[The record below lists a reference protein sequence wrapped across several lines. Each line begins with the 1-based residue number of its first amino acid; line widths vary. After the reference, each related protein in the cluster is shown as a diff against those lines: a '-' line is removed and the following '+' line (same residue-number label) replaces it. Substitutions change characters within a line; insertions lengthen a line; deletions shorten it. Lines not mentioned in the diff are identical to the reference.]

1 MPIRHARAPHRAF
14 PRRRSHRTGPTR
26 GGARRHD
33 GFPLPTRSTPSS
45 VTSRNALCENAIGLN
60 EPGRVCHR
68 GSTAG
73 RWKPAP
79 IRCTVQACALVA
91 GLRRPLGHGKLH
103 PYCFERQHGGY
114 RRVALCAL
122 ICSGLPGID
131 PFVCWIIMPV
141 KSLRFLNVG
150 SRSANNRWLI
160 SPVQCRGFVNR
171 GVESACL
178 L

>member
-1 MPIRHARAPHRAF
+1 MSAHPSCPSTP
-14 PRRRSHRTGPTR
+14 PRFSTTSQPSHWLNP

-33 GFPLPTRSTPSS
+33 GFLADPLYSSS

-103 PYCFERQHGGY
+103 PYCFERQHGG
-114 RRVALCAL
+114 
-122 ICSGLPGID
+122 I
-131 PFVCWIIMPV
+131 
-141 KSLRFLNVG
+141 VG
-150 SRSANNRWLI
+150 WRCV
-160 SPVQCRGFVNR
+160 P
-171 GVESACL
+171 
-178 L
+178 

>member
-1 MPIRHARAPHRAF
+1 MSAHPSCPSTP
-14 PRRRSHRTGPTR
+14 PRFSTTSQPSHWPNP

-122 ICSGLPGID
+122 
-131 PFVCWIIMPV
+131 
-141 KSLRFLNVG
+141 
-150 SRSANNRWLI
+150 SRLDLQRLTRN
-160 SPVQCRGFVNR
+160 
-171 GVESACL
+171 
-178 L
+178 

>member
-122 ICSGLPGID
+122 SRLD
-131 PFVCWIIMPV
+131 LQRLTRNR
-141 KSLRFLNVG
+141 SLRLLDNYASEVVAFSQRG
-150 SRSANNRWLI
+150 QSQRKQ
-160 SPVQCRGFVNR
+160 PVVDQPGAVP
-171 GVESACL
+171 GVR
-178 L
+178 

>member
-122 ICSGLPGID
+122 SRLD
-131 PFVCWIIMPV
+131 LQRLTRNL
-141 KSLRFLNVG
+141 SLRLLDNYASEVVAFSQRG
-150 SRSANNRWLI
+150 QSQRKQ
-160 SPVQCRGFVNR
+160 PVVDQPGAVP
-171 GVESACL
+171 GVR
-178 L
+178 